1 MADDRESLALV
12 HQFIEEQIPFHKLL
26 GLKVDHLGPGEARL
40 RLPFKPAF
48 VGDPFRPALHGG
60 VLSTL
65 LDTVGGMAVFTRLP
79 WGDRASTVD
88 MRVDFLRPGLMED
101 LVAEGKVERLGNRVA
116 VTEMRVYHPGRETEP
131 VATGRGVYNIRR
143 SDQGGEGPVPDS
155 SGLPDCQPGA

>member
-1 MADDRESLALV
+1 MVR
-12 HQFIEEQIPFHKLL
+12 QFIEEMIPFHRFL
-26 GLKVDHLGPGEARL
+26 GLKVDHLEPGLARL
-40 RLPFKPAF
+40 KLPFRPEF

-88 MRVDFLRPGLMED
+88 MRVDYLRPGLNED
-101 LVAEGKVERLGNRVA
+101 LVAEGRVERLGNRVG
-116 VTEMRVYHPGRETEP
+116 VTEMRVFHPGHEAEP

-155 SGLPDCQPGA
+155 SGLPEGLPGA